1 MCHRNEM
8 SRPRQ
13 FVGEVI
19 GWCNARRRKLIE
31 IERAAGRPLPPQR
44 TTGYEEAIVI
54 VSRGGGFP
62 LRKVF
67 YTVPLAAHRP
77 SLSRAPLR

>member
-44 TTGYEEAIVI
+44 TTDYEEAI

-67 YTVPLAAHRP
+67 YTVPLAAHP
-77 SLSRAPLR
+77 LSRAPLR